1 MYGGDSYFLLSGVG
15 QAGLAAL
22 SALLAV
28 LAGGFVLV
36 FTGPT
41 MRMLAGLAVFWVFLW
56 LTPQIYYFYY
66 QIILDDLPW
75 QIIVSLPLSPDAVL
89 DRYLFRGPATLSNH
103 AKGALAWAL
112 IALGPLVYAGRLTRR
127 KLTK

>member
-28 LAGGFVLV
+28 LAGGCVLV

-41 MRMLAGLAVFWVFLW
+41 MRMLAGLAVF
-56 LTPQIYYFYY
+56 
-66 QIILDDLPW
+66 
-75 QIIVSLPLSPDAVL
+75 
-89 DRYLFRGPATLSNH
+89 
-103 AKGALAWAL
+103 
-112 IALGPLVYAGRLTRR
+112 
-127 KLTK
+127 